1 MSLEKFEKEIKIFS
15 YDDDDALKELGK
27 SLASENSW
35 RVYLKLTEKPYSIE
49 GISNALEIEISN
61 VGKIIRKLEK
71 AEIIYV
77 FTVTR
82 NSKNHPVNI
91 YQSKKGFIILPESS
105 VQRAKTL
112 KGFRNAM
119 KSVLRFT
126 AVGLTSFVGWMISYN
141 SISDAK
147 FLLEEQPMGGQ
158 PLSMSYL
165 PFAVAV
171 MAGIIVYL
179 ITKKKK

>member
-1 MSLEKFEKEIKIFS
+1 MSLEKFEKEVQIFS
-15 YDDDDALKELGK
+15 HNDAILKELGK

-35 RVYLKLTEKPYSIE
+35 QIYLKLTERPYSIE
-49 GISNALEIEISN
+49 GISNTLGIEISN
-61 VGKIIRKLEK
+61 VGKIVRKLEK
-71 AEIIYV
+71 ARIIFV

-91 YQSKKGFIILPESS
+91 YQAKKGFIILPESAM
-105 VQRAKTL
+105 QRARTL
-112 KGFRNAM
+112 KGFRNTM

-126 AVGLTSFVGWMISYN
+126 VVGLVSFIGWAISHD
-141 SISDAK
+141 SISDTR
-147 FLLEEQPMGGQ
+147 FLLEEQPVDGQ
-158 PLSMSYL
+158 PSFLNYL